1 MIRVRV
7 ADAAGDT
14 AASEDKISAVAQEIV
29 RATGLR
35 VQPVLGTTVT
45 TRVVALPA
53 GLHGRPPLLVDE
65 VWYRSDVRTTVWTGL
80 GLDSIVL
87 VELEL
92 LAGEVGIGWGT
103 WRLLR
108 SRRRELATLRALG
121 WQRRQL
127 AGRLL
132 AEFAPTAVIA
142 AAAAAL
148 AGYAIGAAL
157 AGRLEWAWLLLCAS
171 PW

>member
-1 MIRVRV
+1 M
-7 ADAAGDT
+7 
-14 AASEDKISAVAQEIV
+14 
-29 RATGLR
+29 
-35 VQPVLGTTVT
+35 
-45 TRVVALPA
+45 
-53 GLHGRPPLLVDE
+53 
-65 VWYRSDVRTTVWTGL
+65 
-80 GLDSIVL
+80 L
-87 VELEL
+87 VELQL

-121 WQRRQL
+121 WRRRQL

-142 AAAAAL
+142 VAAAAL

-157 AGRLEWAWLLLCAS
+157 VGRPEWAWLLLCVPAVIAAVIPRAWRTLLAAKVTGLAGAPRGDLAAVAGAAAEPAVNAPGTGRRARAPRPAGCCGPARAGCCARS
-171 PW
+171 